1 MSKSYRLQIVTP
13 ERTVYEGDVVSL
25 TLPALDG
32 EMGVLANHAPMVTA
46 VDMGPVKVVE
56 ADGDVIDMF
65 VSDGFFEVAGGNA
78 RLLADTGERA
88 ADIDPSRAEE
98 AEKRARERLAE
109 GEHREMDFDQF
120 RAQRSLQRA
129 LWRRRLA
136 KGRGGR

>member
-1 MSKSYRLQIVTP
+1 VSKSFRLQIVTP
-13 ERTVYEGDVVSL
+13 ERTVYEGEVTSL

-56 ADGDVIDMF
+56 ADGDVLDMF
-65 VSDGFFEVAGGNA
+65 VSDGFFEVAGGQA

-88 ADIDPSRAEE
+88 SDIDPARADE
-98 AEKRARERLAE
+98 AEKRARERLAD
-109 GEHREMDFDQF
+109 GGHREMNFDQF

-129 LWRRRLA
+129 LWRQRLVR
-136 KGRGGR
+136 GRGR